1 MQSLEAKGCGKL
13 ADKET
18 AVRDI
23 SRGRDGARLSQL
35 GARRRTADQRQ
46 RAVPNGAARKSTSTD
61 HSRLRTTIL
70 PRKLRNK
77 TSAKTISAV
86 KKLRNSLTA
95 HRAAKKSSARSPK
108 KNAAS
113 SKTRSRKKPTG
124 FHGGSYVTPKGNV
137 SIGIPAFWT
146 LRQTNDDLEVESPS
160 RKTSVIVTA
169 FQRENGVARLD
180 ARQYLEH
187 FLQSASM
194 KGRPDGGESGPSRA
208 QSRFRDPE
216 GDHWQIEV
224 LTNGDTLLLAT
235 LNSSLPPRSQEPRVG
250 AEILRTIRLNGK

>member
-1 MQSLEAKGCGKL
+1 MPHKIK
-13 ADKET
+13 
-18 AVRDI
+18 
-23 SRGRDGARLSQL
+23 
-35 GARRRTADQRQ
+35 
-46 RAVPNGAARKSTSTD
+46 
-61 HSRLRTTIL
+61 
-70 PRKLRNK
+70 NK
-77 TSAKTISAV
+77 TSAKTIRAV

-95 HRAAKKSSARSPK
+95 HRAGKKSSAKTPK

-113 SKTRSRKKPTG
+113 SKTRKKAGG

-137 SIGIPAFWT
+137 TIGIPAFWT

-160 RKTSVIVTA
+160 CKTSVIVTA

-180 ARQYLEH
+180 AREYLEH
-187 FLQSASM
+187 FLHSASM
-194 KGRPDGGESGPSRA
+194 TGRPNGGKSGPSRA

>member
-1 MQSLEAKGCGKL
+1 
-13 ADKET
+13 
-18 AVRDI
+18 
-23 SRGRDGARLSQL
+23 
-35 GARRRTADQRQ
+35 
-46 RAVPNGAARKSTSTD
+46 
-61 HSRLRTTIL
+61 L
-70 PRKLRNK
+70 PRKLKNR
-77 TSAKTISAV
+77 TSAKTIGAV
-86 KKLRNSLTA
+86 KKLRNALTA
-95 HRAAKKSSARSPK
+95 HSAAKKSSGKTLKKTSPK
-108 KNAAS
+108 P
-113 SKTRSRKKPTG
+113 TSRKKPSG

-169 FQRENGVARLD
+169 FQRENGGAKLD

-194 KGRPDGGESGPSRA
+194 KGRADARGKSGPAHA

-250 AEILRTIRLNGK
+250 AEILRTITINGK

>member
-1 MQSLEAKGCGKL
+1 
-13 ADKET
+13 
-18 AVRDI
+18 
-23 SRGRDGARLSQL
+23 
-35 GARRRTADQRQ
+35 
-46 RAVPNGAARKSTSTD
+46 
-61 HSRLRTTIL
+61 L
-70 PRKLRNK
+70 PRKLKNK

-86 KKLRNSLTA
+86 KKLRTSFIA
-95 HRAAKKSSARSPK
+95 HSATTKSSAKTRK

-113 SKTRSRKKPTG
+113 SKIGSRKKTGG

-137 SIGIPAFWT
+137 TIGIPAFWT

-160 RKTSVIVTA
+160 RKTSVVVTA

-187 FLQSASM
+187 FLQSASR
-194 KGRPDGGESGPSRA
+194 KGRADAGKSGPAHA

-250 AEILRTIRLNGK
+250 AEILRTIRINGK

>member
-1 MQSLEAKGCGKL
+1 M
-13 ADKET
+13 
-18 AVRDI
+18 
-23 SRGRDGARLSQL
+23 
-35 GARRRTADQRQ
+35 
-46 RAVPNGAARKSTSTD
+46 
-61 HSRLRTTIL
+61 
-70 PRKLRNK
+70 PRKLKNK

-95 HRAAKKSSARSPK
+95 HRAAKESLAKTPK

-113 SKTRSRKKPTG
+113 SKIGSRKKTGG
-124 FHGGSYVTPKGNV
+124 FHGGSYVMPKGNV
-137 SIGIPAFWT
+137 TIGIPAFWT

-160 RKTSVIVTA
+160 RKTSVVVTA

-187 FLQSASM
+187 FLQSASR
-194 KGRPDGGESGPSRA
+194 KGRADAGKSGPAHA

-250 AEILRTIRLNGK
+250 AEILRTIRINGK

>member
-1 MQSLEAKGCGKL
+1 M
-13 ADKET
+13 
-18 AVRDI
+18 
-23 SRGRDGARLSQL
+23 
-35 GARRRTADQRQ
+35 
-46 RAVPNGAARKSTSTD
+46 
-61 HSRLRTTIL
+61 
-70 PRKLRNK
+70 PRKLKNK

-86 KKLRNSLTA
+86 KKSRNSLIA
-95 HRAAKKSSARSPK
+95 HSATTKSSAKSPK

-113 SKTRSRKKPTG
+113 SKTRKKAGG

-137 SIGIPAFWT
+137 TIGIPAFWT

-160 RKTSVIVTA
+160 RKTSVVVTA

-180 ARQYLEH
+180 AREYLEH

-194 KGRPDGGESGPSRA
+194 KGRPNAGKSASSRA

-250 AEILRTIRLNGK
+250 AEILRTIRINGK

>member
-1 MQSLEAKGCGKL
+1 M
-13 ADKET
+13 
-18 AVRDI
+18 
-23 SRGRDGARLSQL
+23 
-35 GARRRTADQRQ
+35 
-46 RAVPNGAARKSTSTD
+46 
-61 HSRLRTTIL
+61 
-70 PRKLRNK
+70 PRKLKNK

-86 KKLRNSLTA
+86 KKLRTSFLA
-95 HRAAKKSSARSPK
+95 HSATKKSSARSPK

-113 SKTRSRKKPTG
+113 SKTGSEKKTGG

-137 SIGIPAFWT
+137 TIGIPAFWT

-169 FQRENGVARLD
+169 FQRENGVAKLD
-180 ARQYLEH
+180 AREYLEH

-194 KGRPDGGESGPSRA
+194 KGRADAGKSASSRA

-250 AEILRTIRLNGK
+250 AEILRTIRINGK

>member
-1 MQSLEAKGCGKL
+1 
-13 ADKET
+13 
-18 AVRDI
+18 
-23 SRGRDGARLSQL
+23 
-35 GARRRTADQRQ
+35 
-46 RAVPNGAARKSTSTD
+46 
-61 HSRLRTTIL
+61 L
-70 PRKLRNK
+70 PRILKIK
-77 TSAKTISAV
+77 TSAKTIRVV
-86 KKLRNSLTA
+86 KRLRNSLTA

-113 SKTRSRKKPTG
+113 SNARKKAGG

-160 RKTSVIVTA
+160 RKTSVVVTA
-169 FQRENGVARLD
+169 FQRENGVAKLD

-194 KGRPDGGESGPSRA
+194 KGRPDGGKSGPARA

-250 AEILRTIRLNGK
+250 AEILRTITINGK

>member
-1 MQSLEAKGCGKL
+1 MPHKIK
-13 ADKET
+13 
-18 AVRDI
+18 
-23 SRGRDGARLSQL
+23 
-35 GARRRTADQRQ
+35 
-46 RAVPNGAARKSTSTD
+46 
-61 HSRLRTTIL
+61 
-70 PRKLRNK
+70 NK
-77 TSAKTISAV
+77 TSAKTIRAV

-95 HRAAKKSSARSPK
+95 HRAGKKSSAKTPK

-113 SKTRSRKKPTG
+113 SKTRKKAGG

-137 SIGIPAFWT
+137 TIGIPAFWT

-160 RKTSVIVTA
+160 HKTSVVVTA
-169 FQRENGVARLD
+169 FQRENDVAKLD

-194 KGRPDGGESGPSRA
+194 KGRADAGKSGPAHA

-250 AEILRTIRLNGK
+250 SEILATIRINGK

>member
-1 MQSLEAKGCGKL
+1 M
-13 ADKET
+13 
-18 AVRDI
+18 
-23 SRGRDGARLSQL
+23 
-35 GARRRTADQRQ
+35 
-46 RAVPNGAARKSTSTD
+46 
-61 HSRLRTTIL
+61 
-70 PRKLRNK
+70 PRKLKNK

-86 KKLRNSLTA
+86 KKLRTSFIA
-95 HRAAKKSSARSPK
+95 HSATTKSSAKTRK

-113 SKTRSRKKPTG
+113 SKIGSRKKTGG

-137 SIGIPAFWT
+137 TIGIPAFWT

-160 RKTSVIVTA
+160 RKTSVVVTA

-187 FLQSASM
+187 FLQSASR
-194 KGRPDGGESGPSRA
+194 KGRADAGKSGPAHA

-250 AEILRTIRLNGK
+250 AEILRTIRINGK

>member
-1 MQSLEAKGCGKL
+1 MP
-13 ADKET
+13 
-18 AVRDI
+18 R
-23 SRGRDGARLSQL
+23 
-35 GARRRTADQRQ
+35 
-46 RAVPNGAARKSTSTD
+46 
-61 HSRLRTTIL
+61 IL
-70 PRKLRNK
+70 KIK
-77 TSAKTISAV
+77 TSAKTIRVV
-86 KKLRNSLTA
+86 KRLRNSLTA

-113 SKTRSRKKPTG
+113 SNARKKAGG

-160 RKTSVIVTA
+160 RKTSVVVTA
-169 FQRENGVARLD
+169 FQRENGVAKLD

-194 KGRPDGGESGPSRA
+194 KGRPDGGKTGPARA

-250 AEILRTIRLNGK
+250 AEILRTITINGK

>member
-1 MQSLEAKGCGKL
+1 
-13 ADKET
+13 
-18 AVRDI
+18 
-23 SRGRDGARLSQL
+23 
-35 GARRRTADQRQ
+35 
-46 RAVPNGAARKSTSTD
+46 
-61 HSRLRTTIL
+61 L
-70 PRKLRNK
+70 PRKLKNK
-77 TSAKTISAV
+77 TSSKTISAV
-86 KKLRNSLTA
+86 KKLRNSLIA
-95 HRAAKKSSARSPK
+95 RSAAKKSSAKTPK
-108 KNAAS
+108 KNS
-113 SKTRSRKKPTG
+113 TSPKTSSRKRAGG

-160 RKTSVIVTA
+160 CKTSVIVTA
-169 FQRENGVARLD
+169 FQRENGVAKLD
-180 ARQYLEH
+180 AREYLEH

-194 KGRPDGGESGPSRA
+194 KGRAHAGKSGPSRA

-250 AEILRTIRLNGK
+250 TEILGTITLNGK

>member
-1 MQSLEAKGCGKL
+1 MP
-13 ADKET
+13 
-18 AVRDI
+18 R
-23 SRGRDGARLSQL
+23 
-35 GARRRTADQRQ
+35 
-46 RAVPNGAARKSTSTD
+46 
-61 HSRLRTTIL
+61 IL
-70 PRKLRNK
+70 KIK
-77 TSAKTISAV
+77 TSAKTIRVV
-86 KKLRNSLTA
+86 KRLRNSLTA

-113 SKTRSRKKPTG
+113 SNARKKAGG

-160 RKTSVIVTA
+160 RKTSVVVTA
-169 FQRENGVARLD
+169 FQRENGVAKLD

-194 KGRPDGGESGPSRA
+194 KGRADAGKSGPAHA

-250 AEILRTIRLNGK
+250 AEILRTITINGK

>member
-1 MQSLEAKGCGKL
+1 M
-13 ADKET
+13 
-18 AVRDI
+18 
-23 SRGRDGARLSQL
+23 
-35 GARRRTADQRQ
+35 
-46 RAVPNGAARKSTSTD
+46 
-61 HSRLRTTIL
+61 
-70 PRKLRNK
+70 PRKLKNK

-86 KKLRNSLTA
+86 KKLRNSLITHSA
-95 HRAAKKSSARSPK
+95 TTKSSAKTPK
-108 KNAAS
+108 KDAAS
-113 SKTRSRKKPTG
+113 SKTGSRKKAGG

-137 SIGIPAFWT
+137 TIGIPAFWT

-160 RKTSVIVTA
+160 RKTSVVVTA
-169 FQRENGVARLD
+169 FQRENDVAKLD

-187 FLQSASM
+187 FLQSASR
-194 KGRPDGGESGPSRA
+194 KGRADAGKSGPAHA

-250 AEILRTIRLNGK
+250 AEILRTIRINGK

>member
-1 MQSLEAKGCGKL
+1 MPHKIK
-13 ADKET
+13 
-18 AVRDI
+18 
-23 SRGRDGARLSQL
+23 
-35 GARRRTADQRQ
+35 
-46 RAVPNGAARKSTSTD
+46 
-61 HSRLRTTIL
+61 
-70 PRKLRNK
+70 NK
-77 TSAKTISAV
+77 TSAKTIRAV

-95 HRAAKKSSARSPK
+95 HRAGKKSSAKTPK

-113 SKTRSRKKPTG
+113 SKTRKKAGG

-137 SIGIPAFWT
+137 TIGIPAFWT

-160 RKTSVIVTA
+160 HKTSVVVTA
-169 FQRENGVARLD
+169 FQRENDVAKLD

-187 FLQSASM
+187 FLQSASR
-194 KGRPDGGESGPSRA
+194 KGRADGGKSGPARA

-250 AEILRTIRLNGK
+250 AEILGTITLNGK

>member
-1 MQSLEAKGCGKL
+1 VSPANFHEHLHI
-13 ADKET
+13 
-18 AVRDI
+18 VHHF
-23 SRGRDGARLSQL
+23 
-35 GARRRTADQRQ
+35 
-46 RAVPNGAARKSTSTD
+46 N
-61 HSRLRTTIL
+61 LRTTIL
-70 PRKLRNK
+70 PRKIKNK
-77 TSAKTISAV
+77 TSAKTIRAV
-86 KKLRNSLTA
+86 NKLRNSLTA
-95 HRAAKKSSARSPK
+95 HRAAKKSSAKSPK

-113 SKTRSRKKPTG
+113 SKTSSRKKAGG

-160 RKTSVIVTA
+160 RKTSVVVTA
-169 FQRENGVARLD
+169 FQRENGVAKLD

-194 KGRPDGGESGPSRA
+194 KGRADAGESGPARA

-250 AEILRTIRLNGK
+250 AEILATIRINGK

>member
-1 MQSLEAKGCGKL
+1 M
-13 ADKET
+13 
-18 AVRDI
+18 
-23 SRGRDGARLSQL
+23 
-35 GARRRTADQRQ
+35 
-46 RAVPNGAARKSTSTD
+46 
-61 HSRLRTTIL
+61 
-70 PRKLRNK
+70 PRKIKNK
-77 TSAKTISAV
+77 TSAKTISAG
-86 KKLRNSLTA
+86 KKLRNSLIA
-95 HRAAKKSSARSPK
+95 GSAANKRSAKTPK

-113 SKTRSRKKPTG
+113 SKTRGRKKASG
-124 FHGGSYVTPKGNV
+124 FQGGSYVTPKGNV

-180 ARQYLEH
+180 ARQYLGH

-194 KGRPDGGESGPSRA
+194 KGRADAGKSGPAHA

>member
-1 MQSLEAKGCGKL
+1 M
-13 ADKET
+13 
-18 AVRDI
+18 
-23 SRGRDGARLSQL
+23 
-35 GARRRTADQRQ
+35 
-46 RAVPNGAARKSTSTD
+46 
-61 HSRLRTTIL
+61 
-70 PRKLRNK
+70 PRKLKNK

-86 KKLRNSLTA
+86 KKLRTSFIA
-95 HRAAKKSSARSPK
+95 HSATTKSSAKTRK

-113 SKTRSRKKPTG
+113 SKIGSRKKTGG

-137 SIGIPAFWT
+137 TIGIPAFWA
-146 LRQTNDDLEVESPS
+146 LLQTNDVLEVESPS

-187 FLQSASM
+187 FLQSASR
-194 KGRPDGGESGPSRA
+194 KGRADAGKSGPAHA

-250 AEILRTIRLNGK
+250 AEILRTIRINGK

>member
-1 MQSLEAKGCGKL
+1 VSPAN
-13 ADKET
+13 
-18 AVRDI
+18 
-23 SRGRDGARLSQL
+23 
-35 GARRRTADQRQ
+35 RREHLYIIHHF
-46 RAVPNGAARKSTSTD
+46 N
-61 HSRLRTTIL
+61 LRTTIL

-86 KKLRNSLTA
+86 KKLRNSLIA
-95 HRAAKKSSARSPK
+95 HSAAKKSSAKTPK
-108 KNAAS
+108 KNS
-113 SKTRSRKKPTG
+113 TSPKTGSRKKTGG

-169 FQRENGVARLD
+169 FQRENGVTRLD

-194 KGRPDGGESGPSRA
+194 KGRADAGKSGPARA

>member
-1 MQSLEAKGCGKL
+1 
-13 ADKET
+13 
-18 AVRDI
+18 
-23 SRGRDGARLSQL
+23 
-35 GARRRTADQRQ
+35 
-46 RAVPNGAARKSTSTD
+46 
-61 HSRLRTTIL
+61 L
-70 PRKLRNK
+70 PRKLKHK
-77 TSAKTISAV
+77 TSAKTIRAV
-86 KKLRNSLTA
+86 KKLRHSLIA
-95 HRAAKKSSARSPK
+95 GSAAKKRSAKTPK

-113 SKTRSRKKPTG
+113 SKTRGRRKSSG

-137 SIGIPAFWT
+137 TIGIPAFWT
-146 LRQTNDDLEVESPS
+146 LCQTNDDLEVESPS
-160 RKTSVIVTA
+160 RKTSVVVTA

-180 ARQYLEH
+180 AREYLEH

-194 KGRPDGGESGPSRA
+194 KGRADAGKSGATCA

-250 AEILRTIRLNGK
+250 AEILRTIRINGE